1 RVVAVEAEQVSGT
14 KLRRVGFD
22 RILDLAED
30 RLIDVVVVAKV
41 DRFATGR
48 LVDAMLESALKELGV
63 ELLYVG
69 RDTATPE
76 GRLLV
81 NIEKDFA
88 EWERERILERLNG
101 GKFRAARKG
110 KVICTWMAPYGYR
123 VVHGEGRLEI
133 YEPEAQVVR

>member
-1 RVVAVEAEQVSGT
+1 MQGIKDAAVYCRVSSTNASAMSDGTSLEGQEEMYREYLDKLGGYRVVAVEAEQVSGT
-14 KLRRVGFD
+14 KLRRAGFD

-41 DRFATGR
+41 DRFARGR

-81 NIEKDFA
+81 NIE
-88 EWERERILERLNG
+88 
-101 GKFRAARKG
+101 
-110 KVICTWMAPYGYR
+110 
-123 VVHGEGRLEI
+123 
-133 YEPEAQVVR
+133 